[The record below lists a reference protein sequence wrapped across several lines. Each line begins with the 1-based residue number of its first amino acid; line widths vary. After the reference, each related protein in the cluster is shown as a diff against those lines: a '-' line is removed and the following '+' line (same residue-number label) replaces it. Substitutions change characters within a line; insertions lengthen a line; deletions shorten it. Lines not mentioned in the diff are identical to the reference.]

1 MIQWKK
7 KTTVK
12 KSNLMNRRK
21 RQIDTSNTHIHDHT
35 LFYLGVGISP
45 NGGGVKLALWAFL
58 SE

>member
-1 MIQWKK
+1 
-7 KTTVK
+7 
-12 KSNLMNRRK
+12 MNRRK